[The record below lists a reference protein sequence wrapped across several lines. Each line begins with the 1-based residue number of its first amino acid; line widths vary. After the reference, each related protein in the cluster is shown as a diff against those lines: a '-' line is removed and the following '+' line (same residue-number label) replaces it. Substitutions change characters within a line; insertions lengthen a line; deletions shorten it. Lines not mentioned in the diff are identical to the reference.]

1 MVDEGGAKVQL
12 TGTKTTM
19 MVCTQTVYCFATRDE
34 TQGIC
39 VCAAV
44 IPIIPVLEEE
54 AEEES
59 LATVASAP
67 VVCLSWLYPM
77 LTITFFYRC
86 VCDIHQ
92 EQRSLPTVRQLSGA
106 LIHSIPTSTVGFKQ
120 SCCPLGTLEP
130 HLEY

>member
-12 TGTKTTM
+12 TGTKTMM

-77 LTITFFYRC
+77 LTITF
-86 VCDIHQ
+86 
-92 EQRSLPTVRQLSGA
+92 LPLRLRHSSGA
-106 LIHSIPTSTVGFKQ
+106 T
-120 SCCPLGTLEP
+120 
-130 HLEY
+130 